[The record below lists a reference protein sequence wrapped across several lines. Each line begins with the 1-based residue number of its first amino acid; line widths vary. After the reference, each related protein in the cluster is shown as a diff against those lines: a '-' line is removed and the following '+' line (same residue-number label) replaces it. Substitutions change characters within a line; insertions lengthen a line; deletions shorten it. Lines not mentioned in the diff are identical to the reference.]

1 MPYPLQI
8 PERDELLAKAESIRG
23 ILEADSEQNEAG
35 RTLAMSS
42 VNALY
47 DSGLLSMCVPRE
59 LGGLE
64 ADPVTQTE
72 VFEAVSAMDG
82 AAGWC
87 LVIGATSAGMLG
99 GMISEGALQEVF
111 RNGRIPR
118 ASGTA
123 FPSGLAERMDGGF
136 MVNGRWAFGSGI
148 HHADWV
154 TTAVIVA
161 KDGQPVR
168 SASGAPQLCSVCVPV
183 KDVIIED
190 NWFSSGLKGTGS
202 SHYRMEN
209 VFVPDDYVLGR
220 DRKTR
225 GGVLFRLPTYGYV
238 SACHAGFALGVAKRA
253 MTEITAM
260 AAGKKRKL
268 SGVKLGDRGA
278 FHKELGVMAS
288 KLTGARLFALD
299 ILSRMWTAANQGDRL
314 SLVEWGECRAAM
326 TYVTEVAAE
335 AATFAYRYGSGAS
348 LYLSHPLQRCLR
360 DIYTASQHG
369 VVSDENY
376 ESLGLAMIG
385 KGKWEPLIG
394 GPPERIGA
402 ERT

>member
-1 MPYPLQI
+1 MTYPLQI
-8 PERDELLAKAESIRG
+8 AERDELLARAESIRAIIEG
-23 ILEADSEQNEAG
+23 DAEKSEAD

-47 DSGLLSMCVPRE
+47 DTGILNMCVPRS

-72 VFEAVSAMDG
+72 VYEAISEMDG

-99 GMISEGALQEVF
+99 GMISDGALGEVF

-118 ASGTA
+118 ASGTV
-123 FPSGLAERMDGGF
+123 FPSGLAERVEGGYR
-136 MVNGRWAFGSGI
+136 VTGRWAFGSAI

-154 TTAVIVA
+154 TSGALIA
-161 KDGQPVR
+161 KDGAPVR
-168 SASGAPQLCSVCVPV
+168 SASGAPQSCSVCVPV

-202 SHYRMEN
+202 SHYRIEN
-209 VFVPDDYVLGR
+209 VFVPDDFLLGGKR
-220 DRKTR
+220 PPR
-225 GGVLFRLPTYGYV
+225 GGPLSQLPTYGYV
-238 SACHAGFALGVAKRA
+238 AACHAGFALGVAKRA
-253 MTEITAM
+253 MSEITAM
-260 AAGKKRKL
+260 ATGKKRKL
-268 SGVKLGDRGA
+268 TGVKLGDRGA
-278 FHKELGVMAS
+278 FHKELGVMAC
-288 KLTGARLFALD
+288 KLAGARAFSLD
-299 ILSRMWTAANQGDRL
+299 ILNRMWMAANKGERM

-335 AATFAYRYGSGAS
+335 VTTFAYRYGTGAA
-348 LYLSHPLQRCLR
+348 LYQSHPLQRCLR
-360 DIYTASQHG
+360 DIYTATQHG

-376 ESLGLAMIG
+376 ETLGLALIG
-385 KGKWEPLIG
+385 RGKWEPLIG
-394 GPPERIGA
+394 GPPRE
-402 ERT
+402 